1 MPYRYVP
8 WQAGLHPHPLP
19 TLRGRLIA
27 SPSRTTVDLDDGTKW
42 AGPASAEDAL
52 NTAKEYRLTA
62 QRHAEV
68 RNASDY
74 DIDRAGRT
82 AQMYAILSIAESP
95 VELTRAVREI
105 NERGRD
111 GAPPL

>member
-1 MPYRYVP
+1 MTSSASGPDDP
-8 WQAGLHPHPLP
+8 
-19 TLRGRLIA
+19 GRPIA
-27 SPSRTTVDLDDGTKW
+27 SPSRTTVNLDDGTRW
-42 AGPASAEDAL
+42 VGPASAEAAL

-74 DIDRAGRT
+74 DMDRADRAERA
-82 AQMYAILSIAESP
+82 AQMYAMLSIAESL

-105 NERGRD
+105 NERGRG
-111 GAPPL
+111 GASSL

>member
-1 MPYRYVP
+1 MN
-8 WQAGLHPHPLP
+8 
-19 TLRGRLIA
+19 
-27 SPSRTTVDLDDGTKW
+27 LDDGTKW
-42 AGPASAEDAL
+42 VGPVSAEDAL

-74 DIDRAGRT
+74 DMDRAERA
-82 AQMYAILSIAESP
+82 AQMYAMLSIAESL

-105 NERGRD
+105 NERGRG
-111 GAPPL
+111 GASNL